1 MSVVAT
7 GHRTH
12 RPSAWA
18 WLAQAW
24 AGFRP
29 RMGQETL
36 ALLTG
41 LLVTV
46 FFNTAF
52 FRAAHATG
60 ALHGFGGLATGA
72 CLFVFVA
79 ALNTLLALLLFN
91 RWSTRPVLALL
102 LPVTAA
108 AAFYMDHYGVYFD
121 TDMVRN
127 VLQTDARESTELL
140 SFGLVAH
147 VVLAGM
153 LPAALAWRIE
163 LLRRRPA
170 RAMLVRAGAIVLA
183 ILVAA
188 GAALLSFQSLSAL
201 MRNHHQIR
209 HLITP
214 GNYLV
219 SLGRVLADEGTARD
233 APRKTLGAGAHVTDA
248 QPDRRPRL
256 LVLVVGET
264 VRAQNWGL
272 NGYVR
277 QTTPQLAELDGI
289 NYPDV
294 TACGTNTEVSLP
306 CMFSPQGLRDY
317 DRKAINQSQSLLHVL
332 DRVGVKTLWRDNQS
346 GCKGVCS
353 DLPFE
358 SFQHAVIPVHC
369 EGDRCL
375 DSVLL
380 DGLKKR
386 IDATPGDVVVVL
398 HMLGN
403 HGPAYFRRYPPEFR
417 RFTPTCDTDQLAEC
431 EVNAIVNSYDNSVLY
446 TDEVLAQAVAL
457 LKQESATHDTA
468 LLYLSDHGESLGEAG
483 LYLHGVPRSIA
494 PDTQLKVPMWLWL
507 SPELRQADGID
518 MACADAGRK
527 APRTHDAMFST
538 VLGLMR
544 VRTNVYAPEQDL
556 FNGCRATK
564 PAAQASAQ

>member
-233 APRKTLGAGAHVTDA
+233 ATRKTLGAGAHVTDA

-272 NGYVR
+272 NGYTR
-277 QTTPQLAELDGI
+277 QTTPQLSRMDLV
-289 NYPDV
+289 NFSDV
-294 TACGTNTEVSLP
+294 SSCGTATETSLP
-306 CMFSPQGLRDY
+306 CMFSPFARTDY
-317 DRKAINQSQSLLHVL
+317 SKDKVRNSESLLHIL
-332 DRVGVKTLWRDNQS
+332 DHAGVQVTWLDNQG

-353 DLPFE
+353 GLD
-358 SFQHAVIPVHC
+358 FQSLAQA
-369 EGDRCL
+369 GDPELCGKDGCL
-375 DSVLL
+375 DGILVKALAE
-380 DGLKKR
+380 R
-386 IDATPGDVVVVL
+386 IDASQGDAVVVL
-398 HMLGN
+398 HQLGN
-403 HGPAYFRRYPPEFR
+403 HGPVYYKRYPDSFR
-417 RFTPTCDTDQLAEC
+417 KFLPAC
-431 EVNAIVNSYDNSVLY
+431 ESSELGDCSREQIVNAYDNGILY
-446 TDEVLAQAVAL
+446 TDDVLARAIHLLGQQAGR
-457 LKQESATHDTA
+457 DTA
-468 LLYLSDHGESLGEAG
+468 LVYLSDHGESLGEGG
-483 LYLHGVPRSIA
+483 LYLHGMPYAIA
-494 PDTQLKVPMWLWL
+494 PDEQKKVPMTMWF
-507 SPELRQADGID
+507 SPGFDRSLGLDA
-518 MACADAGRK
+518 ACLKRK
-527 APRTHDAMFST
+527 AAIAAASHDNYFHT
-538 VLGLMR
+538 VMGLMQ
-544 VRTNVYAPEQDL
+544 VATPEYLAGMDL
-556 FNGCRATK
+556 LEGCRTTQ
-564 PAAQASAQ
+564 PQS

>member
-108 AAFYMDHYGVYFD
+108 AAFYMDHYGVYLD

-272 NGYVR
+272 NGYTR
-277 QTTPQLAELDGI
+277 QTTPQLSRMDLV
-289 NYPDV
+289 NFSDV
-294 TACGTNTEVSLP
+294 SSCGTATETSLP
-306 CMFSPQGLRDY
+306 CMFSPFARTDY
-317 DRKAINQSQSLLHVL
+317 SKDKVRNSESLLHIL
-332 DRVGVKTLWRDNQS
+332 DHAGVQVTWLDNQG

-353 DLPFE
+353 GLD
-358 SFQHAVIPVHC
+358 FQSSAARTAAWTGSWSRRWP
-369 EGDRCL
+369 
-375 DSVLL
+375 S
-380 DGLKKR
+380 GLTPAR
-386 IDATPGDVVVVL
+386 AMRWSCCTSWATTARSITSGIRTASANSSPPAKVPSWAIAAASRSSTPTTTASSTPTTCWPGRSTCSASR
-398 HMLGN
+398 
-403 HGPAYFRRYPPEFR
+403 PAGTPPWSTCPTTASHWAKAGCTCTACRMRSHPMNRR
-417 RFTPTCDTDQLAEC
+417 RF
-431 EVNAIVNSYDNSVLY
+431 
-446 TDEVLAQAVAL
+446 
-457 LKQESATHDTA
+457 
-468 LLYLSDHGESLGEAG
+468 
-483 LYLHGVPRSIA
+483 R
-494 PDTQLKVPMWLWL
+494 
-507 SPELRQADGID
+507 
-518 MACADAGRK
+518 
-527 APRTHDAMFST
+527 
-538 VLGLMR
+538 
-544 VRTNVYAPEQDL
+544 
-556 FNGCRATK
+556 
-564 PAAQASAQ
+564 